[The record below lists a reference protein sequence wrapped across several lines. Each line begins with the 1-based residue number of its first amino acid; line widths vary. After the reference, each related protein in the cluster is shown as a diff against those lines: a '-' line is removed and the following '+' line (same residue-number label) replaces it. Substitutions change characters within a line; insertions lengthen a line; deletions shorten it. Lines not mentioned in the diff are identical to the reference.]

1 MELNL
6 HKIDFDFLVQ
16 QKGMNGCIETR
27 EGKCLNRTVADKNE
41 LLLSINII
49 LYYFSVFL

>member
-1 MELNL
+1 LSQILLSIDQSKIKMELNL

-27 EGKCLNRTVADKNE
+27 EGKCLNRTVADQ
-41 LLLSINII
+41 IN
-49 LYYFSVFL
+49 